1 MKRTKKGQSTEKQ
14 RLHEISQL
22 IKKDLTSLKKS
33 KKGEPNTAE
42 VICTPQ
48 DIFHSTKKKRK

>member
-1 MKRTKKGQSTEKQ
+1 MLRTNKKLSTEKQ

-33 KKGEPNTAE
+33 KKVEPNTAE
-42 VICTPQ
+42 VICTSD
-48 DIFHSTKKKRK
+48 DIFHPKKIFL